1 MLKKTEKENILIALE
16 KMRKEKKIFEWK
28 KKRYKLCLEETDVKE
43 ELKIVWTA
51 AVNKGFVRGQAYIIY
66 LCITI
71 ITIKRCWHTLINKFY
86 LVGEV
91 GSCNPLTYCGFCP
104 ILFLHICEFFKLC
117 SRKQFAISN
126 LLRLWW

>member
-51 AVNKGFVRGQAYIIY
+51 AVNKGFVRG
-66 LCITI
+66 
-71 ITIKRCWHTLINKFY
+71 
-86 LVGEV
+86 
-91 GSCNPLTYCGFCP
+91 
-104 ILFLHICEFFKLC
+104 
-117 SRKQFAISN
+117 
-126 LLRLWW
+126 